1 MKRLAVV
8 SMITLFALSMVFS
21 TGVKEMV
28 ENGTLVLPGTEET
41 VVVEEVKAPVEE
53 VKAPIEGMKELIVLN
68 NAFDGLELSKQVY
81 NAKEWHK
88 CYSLK
93 EIVEDNFWFV
103 PSPDDEAVTVAF
115 TDFYEDKET
124 AKTFMSKY
132 VSLAKDNEK
141 YDYELFV
148 GQSQKETYDVKYKG
162 YCKVGVEAL
171 VFVPEDGWMI
181 EELLEI
187 MPFASADSY
196 DLITV
201 SGDRYRVSREDI
213 LDYEILPE
221 GEGCV
226 VTNGD
231 ITISDPLYLI
241 PTGLTPE
248 SEVEEGVVSKATVLI
263 NAKGVY
269 GVEAPYSENRAGVVY
284 SSWSCADLLAKFD
297 VPVKGDVV
305 MTSYKDG
312 YSKTIS
318 AEEFA
323 SLYIAFQAP
332 TSKGDQKDFF
342 TLGRNQERNAGVN
355 NIGSYVFE
363 DASFVYVPETGVSCA
378 SLAAETGMTESD
390 EYLVTYKDGSSE
402 VIGKDAFSALTLGS
416 DTAVLSIEAI

>member
-1 MKRLAVV
+1 
-8 SMITLFALSMVFS
+8 
-21 TGVKEMV
+21 MV

-41 VVVEEVKAPVEE
+41 VVVEEEKAPVEE

-342 TLGRNQERNAGVN
+342 TLGRNQARNEGVN
-355 NIGSYVFE
+355 NVGSYLFE
-363 DASFVYVPETGVSCA
+363 DAAFIYVPDAGLTVADTAKALSMTETGEYEVTYSDGKTEVIDSAAFA
-378 SLAAETGMTESD
+378 SLTLD
-390 EYLVTYKDGSSE
+390 KDSS
-402 VIGKDAFSALTLGS
+402 V
-416 DTAVLSIEAI
+416 VSIEAI

>member
-1 MKRLAVV
+1 MKKLAVI
-8 SMITLFALSMVFS
+8 SMIFLFALSFVFS

-28 ENGTLVLPGTEET
+28 ENGTLVLPGAEVTP
-41 VVVEEVKAPVEE
+41 VEEVVVEE

-68 NAFDGLELSKQVY
+68 NAFEGLELSKQVY

-93 EIVEDNFWFV
+93 EIVEDNFWFI

-115 TDFYEDKET
+115 TDFYEDRET
-124 AKTFMSKY
+124 AKSFMSKY

-148 GQSQKETYDVKYKG
+148 GMNQKETYDVKYKG
-162 YCKVGVEAL
+162 YCKVGSEAL

-181 EELLEI
+181 EELLEV
-187 MPFASADSY
+187 MPFAVADSY
-196 DLITV
+196 DLVTV
-201 SGDRYRVSREDI
+201 SGDKYRVSYSDI
-213 LDYEILPE
+213 LDFEILQE
-221 GEGCV
+221 GDGCV
-226 VTNGD
+226 VTNGE
-231 ITISDPLYLI
+231 ITIPDPLYLI

-248 SEVEEGVVSKATVLI
+248 SVPEEGVVSRATVLI
-263 NAKGVY
+263 DAIGVY
-269 GVEAPYSENRAGVVY
+269 GVDSPYSENRAGVVY
-284 SSWSCADLLAKFD
+284 SAWSCAELLEKFG
-297 VPVKGDVV
+297 VPVDGDVV

-355 NIGSYVFE
+355 NIGSYVFD
-363 DASFVYVPETGVSCA
+363 DASFVYVPETGIACSD
-378 SLAAETGMTESD
+378 LALDTGMTESD
-390 EYLVTYKDGSSE
+390 EYLVTYKSGESS
-402 VIGKDAFSALTLGS
+402 VISGEEFAALTLSG
-416 DTAVLSIEAI
+416 DTEVVTILAI

>member
-1 MKRLAVV
+1 MKKLAVI
-8 SMITLFALSMVFS
+8 SMVFLFALSFVFS

-28 ENGTLVLPGTEET
+28 ENGTLVLPDTEEAA
-41 VVVEEVKAPVEE
+41 VEEVVIEE

-68 NAFDGLELSKQVY
+68 NAFEGLELSKQVY

-93 EIVEDNFWFV
+93 EIVEDNFWFI
-103 PSPDDEAVTVAF
+103 PSPEDEAVTVAF
-115 TDFYEDKET
+115 TDFYEDRET
-124 AKTFMSKY
+124 AKSFMSKF

-148 GQSQKETYDVKYKG
+148 GMNQKETYDVKYKG
-162 YCKVGVEAL
+162 YCKVGSEAL

-181 EELLEI
+181 EELLEV
-187 MPFASADSY
+187 MPFAVADSY
-196 DLITV
+196 DLVTV
-201 SGDRYRVSREDI
+201 SGDKYRVSYSDI
-213 LDYEILPE
+213 QDFEILPE
-221 GEGCV
+221 GDGCV
-226 VTNGD
+226 VTNGE
-231 ITISDPLYLI
+231 ITIPDPLYLI

-248 SEVEEGVVSKATVLI
+248 SVPEEGVVSRATVLI
-263 NAKGVY
+263 DAIGVY
-269 GVEAPYSENRAGVVY
+269 GVDAPYSENRAGVVY
-284 SSWSCADLLAKFD
+284 SAWSCAELLEKFG
-297 VPVKGDVV
+297 VPVDGDVV

-355 NIGSYVFE
+355 NIGSYVFD
-363 DASFVYVPETGVSCA
+363 DASFVYVPETGIACSD
-378 SLAAETGMTESD
+378 LALDTGMTESD
-390 EYLVTYKDGSSE
+390 EYLVTYKSGESS
-402 VIGKDAFSALTLGS
+402 VISDEEFAALTLSG
-416 DTAVLSIEAI
+416 DTEVVTILAI

>member
-1 MKRLAVV
+1 MKKLAVI
-8 SMITLFALSMVFS
+8 SMIFLFALSFVFS

-28 ENGTLVLPGTEET
+28 ENGTLVLPGAEET
-41 VVVEEVKAPVEE
+41 PVEEVVVEE

-68 NAFDGLELSKQVY
+68 NAFEGLELSKQVY

-93 EIVEDNFWFV
+93 EIVEDNFWFI
-103 PSPDDEAVTVAF
+103 PSPEDEAVTVAF
-115 TDFYEDKET
+115 TDFYEDRET
-124 AKTFMSKY
+124 AKSFMSKF

-148 GQSQKETYDVKYKG
+148 GMNQKETYDVKYKG
-162 YCKVGVEAL
+162 YCKVGSEAL

-181 EELLEI
+181 EELLEV
-187 MPFASADSY
+187 MPFAVADSY
-196 DLITV
+196 DLVTV
-201 SGDRYRVSREDI
+201 SGDKYRVSYSDI
-213 LDYEILPE
+213 QDFEILPE
-221 GEGCV
+221 GDGCV
-226 VTNGD
+226 VTNGE
-231 ITISDPLYLI
+231 ITIPDPLYLI

-248 SEVEEGVVSKATVLI
+248 SVPEEGVVSRATVLI
-263 NAKGVY
+263 DAIGVY
-269 GVEAPYSENRAGVVY
+269 GVDAPYSENRAGVVY
-284 SSWSCADLLAKFD
+284 SAWSCADLLEKFG
-297 VPVKGDVV
+297 VPVDGDVV

-355 NIGSYVFE
+355 NIGSYVFD
-363 DASFVYVPETGVSCA
+363 DASFVYVPETGIACSD
-378 SLAAETGMTESD
+378 LALDTGMTESD
-390 EYLVTYKDGSSE
+390 EYLVTYKSGESS
-402 VIGKDAFSALTLGS
+402 VISGEEFAALTLSG
-416 DTAVLSIEAI
+416 DTEVVTILAI

>member
-1 MKRLAVV
+1 MKKLAVI
-8 SMITLFALSMVFS
+8 SMVFLFALSFVFS

-28 ENGTLVLPGTEET
+28 ENGTLVLPGAEVTP
-41 VVVEEVKAPVEE
+41 VEEVVVEE

-68 NAFDGLELSKQVY
+68 NAFEGLELSKQVY

-93 EIVEDNFWFV
+93 EIVEDNFWFI

-115 TDFYEDKET
+115 TDFYEDRET
-124 AKTFMSKY
+124 AKSFMSKY

-148 GQSQKETYDVKYKG
+148 GMNQKETYDVKYKG
-162 YCKVGVEAL
+162 YCKVGSEAL

-181 EELLEI
+181 EELLEV
-187 MPFASADSY
+187 MPFAVADSY
-196 DLITV
+196 DLVTV
-201 SGDRYRVSREDI
+201 SGDKYRVSYSDI
-213 LDYEILPE
+213 QDFEILQE
-221 GEGCV
+221 GDGCV
-226 VTNGD
+226 VTNGE
-231 ITISDPLYLI
+231 ITIPDPLYLI

-248 SEVEEGVVSKATVLI
+248 SVPEEGVVSRATVLI
-263 NAKGVY
+263 DAIGVY
-269 GVEAPYSENRAGVVY
+269 GVDAPYSENRAGVVY
-284 SSWSCADLLAKFD
+284 SAWSCAELLEKFG
-297 VPVKGDVV
+297 VPVDGDVV

-355 NIGSYVFE
+355 NIGSYVFD
-363 DASFVYVPETGVSCA
+363 DASFVYVPETGIACSD
-378 SLAAETGMTESD
+378 LALDTGMTESD
-390 EYLVTYKDGSSE
+390 EYLVTYKSGESS
-402 VIGKDAFSALTLGS
+402 VISDEEFAALTLSG
-416 DTAVLSIEAI
+416 DTEVVTILAI

>member
-1 MKRLAVV
+1 MKKLAVI
-8 SMITLFALSMVFS
+8 SMIFLFALSFVFS

-28 ENGTLVLPGTEET
+28 ENGTLVLPGAEVTP
-41 VVVEEVKAPVEE
+41 VEEVVVEE

-68 NAFDGLELSKQVY
+68 NAFEGLELSKQVY

-93 EIVEDNFWFV
+93 EIVEDNFWFI
-103 PSPDDEAVTVAF
+103 PSPDDKAVTVAF
-115 TDFYEDKET
+115 TDFYEDRET
-124 AKTFMSKY
+124 AKSFMSKY

-148 GQSQKETYDVKYKG
+148 GMNQKETYDVKFKG
-162 YCKVGVEAL
+162 YCKVGSEAL

-181 EELLEI
+181 EELMEV
-187 MPFASADSY
+187 MPFAEADSY
-196 DLITV
+196 DLVTV
-201 SGDRYRVSREDI
+201 SGDRYRVSSDDI
-213 LDYEILPE
+213 KDYEILQK

-231 ITISDPLYLI
+231 ITIPDPLYLI

-248 SEVEEGVVSKATVLI
+248 SEVEEGVVSRATVLI
-263 NAKGVY
+263 DAIGVY
-269 GVEAPYSENRAGVVY
+269 GVDAPYSENRAGVVY
-284 SSWSCADLLAKFD
+284 SAWSCKDLLDKFN

-312 YSKTIS
+312 YSKTIC

-363 DASFVYVPETGVSCA
+363 DASFVYVPETGIEA
-378 SLAAETGMTESD
+378 SALSASTGMTESG
-390 EYLVTYKDGSSE
+390 EYLVTYKTGESE
-402 VIGKDAFSALTLGS
+402 VISSEAFASLTLSG
-416 DTAVLSIEAI
+416 DTEVLCIEAI

>member
-1 MKRLAVV
+1 MKKLAVI
-8 SMITLFALSMVFS
+8 SMIFLFALSFVFS

-28 ENGTLVLPGTEET
+28 ENGSLVLPVVEEET
-41 VVVEEVKAPVEE
+41 VQEEE
-53 VKAPIEGMKELIVLN
+53 VKAPIEGMKELIILN

-88 CYSLK
+88 CYSLA
-93 EIVEDNFWFV
+93 EIVEANFWFM
-103 PSPDDEAVTVAF
+103 PADDDEAVTVAF
-115 TDFYEDKET
+115 TDFYEDRET

-148 GQSQKETYDVKYKG
+148 GMNQKETYDVKYKG

-181 EELLEI
+181 DELMEI
-187 MPFASADSY
+187 MPFASAPSY
-196 DLITV
+196 DLVTV
-201 SGDRYRVSREDI
+201 SGDRYRVSSEDI
-213 LDYEILPE
+213 IDYEILPE
-221 GEGCV
+221 GDGCV

-231 ITISDPLYLI
+231 ITIADPLYLI

-248 SEVEEGVVSKATVLI
+248 SEVEEGVVSRATVLI
-263 NAKGVY
+263 NANGVY
-269 GVEAPYSENRAGVVY
+269 GVDAPYSENRAGVVY
-284 SSWSCADLLAKFD
+284 SAWSCAELMDKFA
-297 VPVKGDVV
+297 VPTVGDVV
-305 MTSYKDG
+305 ITSYKDG
-312 YSKTIS
+312 FTKTIS

-355 NIGSYVFE
+355 NVGSYVFD
-363 DASFVYVPETGVSCA
+363 DASFIYIPDAGLSCA
-378 SLAAETGMTESD
+378 DIASETGMAESD
-390 EYLVTYKDGSSE
+390 EYLITYVNGDSIVISGEEFMALSLSGDSSIVT
-402 VIGKDAFSALTLGS
+402 
-416 DTAVLSIEAI
+416 IEAI

>member
-1 MKRLAVV
+1 MKKLAVI
-8 SMITLFALSMVFS
+8 SMVFLFALSFVFS

-28 ENGTLVLPGTEET
+28 ENGTLVLPGTEEAA
-41 VVVEEVKAPVEE
+41 VEEVVVEE

-68 NAFDGLELSKQVY
+68 NAFEGLELSKQVY

-93 EIVEDNFWFV
+93 EIVEDNFWFI

-115 TDFYEDKET
+115 TDFYEDRET
-124 AKTFMSKY
+124 AKSFMSKY

-148 GQSQKETYDVKYKG
+148 GMNQKETYDVKYKG
-162 YCKVGVEAL
+162 YCKVGSEAL

-181 EELLEI
+181 DELLEV
-187 MPFASADSY
+187 MPFALADSY
-196 DLITV
+196 DLVTV
-201 SGDRYRVSREDI
+201 SGDKYRVSYSDI
-213 LDYEILPE
+213 LDFEIIPE
-221 GEGCV
+221 EDGCV
-226 VTNGD
+226 VTNGE
-231 ITISDPLYLI
+231 ITIPDPLYLI

-248 SEVEEGVVSKATVLI
+248 SEVEEGVVSRATVLI
-263 NAKGVY
+263 DAIGVY

-284 SSWSCADLLAKFD
+284 SAWSCAELLDKFGVSLD
-297 VPVKGDVV
+297 GDVV

-363 DASFVYVPETGVSCA
+363 DASFVYVPETGIEA
-378 SLAAETGMTESD
+378 SALSASTGMTESD
-390 EYLVTYKDGSSE
+390 EYLVTYKTGESE
-402 VIGKDAFSALTLGS
+402 VISSEAFASLTLSG
-416 DTAVLSIEAI
+416 DTEVLSIEAI

>member
-1 MKRLAVV
+1 MKKLAVI
-8 SMITLFALSMVFS
+8 SMIFLFALSFVFS

-28 ENGTLVLPGTEET
+28 ENGTLVLPSTEEAA
-41 VVVEEVKAPVEE
+41 VEEVVIEE

-68 NAFDGLELSKQVY
+68 NAFEGLELSKQVY

-93 EIVEDNFWFV
+93 EIVEDNFWFI
-103 PSPDDEAVTVAF
+103 PSPEDEAVTVAF
-115 TDFYEDKET
+115 TDFYEDRET
-124 AKTFMSKY
+124 AKSFMSKF

-148 GQSQKETYDVKYKG
+148 GMNQKETYDVKYKG
-162 YCKVGVEAL
+162 YCKVGSEAL

-181 EELLEI
+181 EELLEV
-187 MPFASADSY
+187 MPFAVADSY
-196 DLITV
+196 DLVTV
-201 SGDRYRVSREDI
+201 SGDKYRVSYSDI
-213 LDYEILPE
+213 QDFEILQE
-221 GEGCV
+221 GDGCV
-226 VTNGD
+226 VTNGE
-231 ITISDPLYLI
+231 ITIPDPLYLI

-248 SEVEEGVVSKATVLI
+248 SVPEEGVVSRATVLI
-263 NAKGVY
+263 DAIGVY
-269 GVEAPYSENRAGVVY
+269 GVDAPYSENRAGVVY
-284 SSWSCADLLAKFD
+284 SAWSCAELLEKFG
-297 VPVKGDVV
+297 VPVDGDVV

-355 NIGSYVFE
+355 NIGSYVFD
-363 DASFVYVPETGVSCA
+363 DASFVYVPETGIACSD
-378 SLAAETGMTESD
+378 LALDTGMTESD
-390 EYLVTYKDGSSE
+390 EYLVTYKSGESS
-402 VIGKDAFSALTLGS
+402 VISGEEFAALTLSG
-416 DTAVLSIEAI
+416 DTEVVTILAI

>member
-1 MKRLAVV
+1 MKKLAVI
-8 SMITLFALSMVFS
+8 SMIFLFALSFVFS

-28 ENGTLVLPGTEET
+28 ENGTLVLLSTEEAA
-41 VVVEEVKAPVEE
+41 VEEVVIEE

-68 NAFDGLELSKQVY
+68 NAFEGLELSKQVY

-93 EIVEDNFWFV
+93 EIVEDNFWFI
-103 PSPDDEAVTVAF
+103 PSPEDEAVTVAF
-115 TDFYEDKET
+115 TDFYEDRET
-124 AKTFMSKY
+124 AKSFMSKF

-148 GQSQKETYDVKYKG
+148 GMNQKETYDVKYKG
-162 YCKVGVEAL
+162 YCKVGSEAL

-181 EELLEI
+181 EELLEV
-187 MPFASADSY
+187 MPFAVADSY
-196 DLITV
+196 DLVTV
-201 SGDRYRVSREDI
+201 SGDKYRVSYSDI
-213 LDYEILPE
+213 QDFEILQE
-221 GEGCV
+221 GDGCV
-226 VTNGD
+226 VTNGE
-231 ITISDPLYLI
+231 ITIPDPLYLI

-248 SEVEEGVVSKATVLI
+248 SVPEEGVVSRATVLI
-263 NAKGVY
+263 DAIGVY
-269 GVEAPYSENRAGVVY
+269 GVDAPYSENRAGVVY
-284 SSWSCADLLAKFD
+284 SAWSCAELLEKFG
-297 VPVKGDVV
+297 VPVDGDVV

-355 NIGSYVFE
+355 NIGSYVFD
-363 DASFVYVPETGVSCA
+363 DASFVYVPETGIACSD
-378 SLAAETGMTESD
+378 LALDTGMTESD
-390 EYLVTYKDGSSE
+390 EYLVTYKSGESS
-402 VIGKDAFSALTLGS
+402 VISGEEFAALTLSG
-416 DTAVLSIEAI
+416 DTEVVTILAI

>member
-8 SMITLFALSMVFS
+8 SMITLLALSMVFS

-28 ENGTLVLPGTEET
+28 ENGTLVLPGTEES
-41 VVVEEVKAPVEE
+41 VAVEEVKAPV
-53 VKAPIEGMKELIVLN
+53 EGMKELIVLN

-171 VFVPEDGWMI
+171 VFVPEDCWMI

-201 SGDRYRVSREDI
+201 SEDRYRVSREDI

-269 GVEAPYSENRAGVVY
+269 GVEAPYSENRAGV
-284 SSWSCADLLAKFD
+284 
-297 VPVKGDVV
+297 
-305 MTSYKDG
+305 
-312 YSKTIS
+312 
-318 AEEFA
+318 
-323 SLYIAFQAP
+323 
-332 TSKGDQKDFF
+332 
-342 TLGRNQERNAGVN
+342 
-355 NIGSYVFE
+355 
-363 DASFVYVPETGVSCA
+363 
-378 SLAAETGMTESD
+378 
-390 EYLVTYKDGSSE
+390 
-402 VIGKDAFSALTLGS
+402 
-416 DTAVLSIEAI
+416 

>member
-1 MKRLAVV
+1 MKRLAVI
-8 SMITLFALSMVFS
+8 SMITLLALSMVFS

-28 ENGTLVLPGTEET
+28 ENGTLVLPGTEES
-41 VVVEEVKAPVEE
+41 VIVEEVKAPV
-53 VKAPIEGMKELIVLN
+53 EGMKELIVLN

-93 EIVEDNFWFV
+93 EIVEDNFWFI

-213 LDYEILPE
+213 VDYEILPE
-221 GEGCV
+221 GEV
-226 VTNGD
+226 
-231 ITISDPLYLI
+231 
-241 PTGLTPE
+241 
-248 SEVEEGVVSKATVLI
+248 
-263 NAKGVY
+263 
-269 GVEAPYSENRAGVVY
+269 
-284 SSWSCADLLAKFD
+284 
-297 VPVKGDVV
+297 
-305 MTSYKDG
+305 
-312 YSKTIS
+312 
-318 AEEFA
+318 
-323 SLYIAFQAP
+323 
-332 TSKGDQKDFF
+332 
-342 TLGRNQERNAGVN
+342 
-355 NIGSYVFE
+355 
-363 DASFVYVPETGVSCA
+363 
-378 SLAAETGMTESD
+378 
-390 EYLVTYKDGSSE
+390 
-402 VIGKDAFSALTLGS
+402 
-416 DTAVLSIEAI
+416 

>member
-1 MKRLAVV
+1 MKKLAVI
-8 SMITLFALSMVFS
+8 SMIFLFALSFVFS

-28 ENGTLVLPGTEET
+28 ENGTLVLPGAEVTP
-41 VVVEEVKAPVEE
+41 VEEVVVEE

-68 NAFDGLELSKQVY
+68 NAFEGLELSKQVY

-93 EIVEDNFWFV
+93 EIVEDNFWFI

-115 TDFYEDKET
+115 TDFYEDRET
-124 AKTFMSKY
+124 AKSFMSKY

-148 GQSQKETYDVKYKG
+148 GMNQKETYDVKYKG
-162 YCKVGVEAL
+162 YCKVGSEAL

-181 EELLEI
+181 EELLEV
-187 MPFASADSY
+187 MPFAVADSY
-196 DLITV
+196 DLVTV
-201 SGDRYRVSREDI
+201 SGDKYRVSYSDI
-213 LDYEILPE
+213 QDFEILPE
-221 GEGCV
+221 GDGCV
-226 VTNGD
+226 VTNGE
-231 ITISDPLYLI
+231 ITIPDPLYLI

-248 SEVEEGVVSKATVLI
+248 SVPEEGVVSRATVLI
-263 NAKGVY
+263 DAIGVY
-269 GVEAPYSENRAGVVY
+269 GVDAPYSENRAGVVY
-284 SSWSCADLLAKFD
+284 SAWSCADLLEKFG
-297 VPVKGDVV
+297 VPVDGDVV

-355 NIGSYVFE
+355 NIGSYVFD
-363 DASFVYVPETGVSCA
+363 DASFVYVPETGIACSD
-378 SLAAETGMTESD
+378 LALDTGMTESD
-390 EYLVTYKDGSSE
+390 EYLVTYKSGESS
-402 VIGKDAFSALTLGS
+402 VISGEEFAALTLSG
-416 DTAVLSIEAI
+416 DTEVVTILAI

>member
-1 MKRLAVV
+1 MKKLAVI
-8 SMITLFALSMVFS
+8 SMVFLFALSFVFS

-28 ENGTLVLPGTEET
+28 ENGTLVLPDTEEAA
-41 VVVEEVKAPVEE
+41 VEEVVVEE

-68 NAFDGLELSKQVY
+68 NAFEGLELSKQVY

-93 EIVEDNFWFV
+93 EIVEDNFWFI

-115 TDFYEDKET
+115 TDFYEDRET
-124 AKTFMSKY
+124 AKSFMSKY

-148 GQSQKETYDVKYKG
+148 GMNQKETYDVKYKG
-162 YCKVGVEAL
+162 YCKVGSEAL

-181 EELLEI
+181 EELLEV
-187 MPFASADSY
+187 MPFAVADSY
-196 DLITV
+196 DLVTV
-201 SGDRYRVSREDI
+201 SGDKYRVSYSDI
-213 LDYEILPE
+213 QDFEILQE
-221 GEGCV
+221 GDGCV
-226 VTNGD
+226 VTNGE
-231 ITISDPLYLI
+231 ITIPDPLYLI

-248 SEVEEGVVSKATVLI
+248 SVPEEGVVSRATVLI
-263 NAKGVY
+263 DAIGVY
-269 GVEAPYSENRAGVVY
+269 GVDAPYSENRAGVVY
-284 SSWSCADLLAKFD
+284 SAWSCADLLEKFG
-297 VPVKGDVV
+297 VPVDGDVV

-342 TLGRNQERNAGVN
+342 TLGRIQERNAGVN
-355 NIGSYVFE
+355 NIGSYVFD
-363 DASFVYVPETGVSCA
+363 DASFVYVPETGIACSD
-378 SLAAETGMTESD
+378 LALDTGMTESD
-390 EYLVTYKDGSSE
+390 EYLVTYKSGESS
-402 VIGKDAFSALTLGS
+402 VISGEEFAALTLSG
-416 DTAVLSIEAI
+416 DTEVVTILAI

>member
-1 MKRLAVV
+1 MKKLAVI
-8 SMITLFALSMVFS
+8 SMVFLFALSFVFS

-28 ENGTLVLPGTEET
+28 ENGTLVLPGAEVTP
-41 VVVEEVKAPVEE
+41 VEEVVVEE

-68 NAFDGLELSKQVY
+68 NAFEGLELSKQVY

-93 EIVEDNFWFV
+93 EIVEDNFWFI

-115 TDFYEDKET
+115 TDFYEDRET
-124 AKTFMSKY
+124 AKSFMSKY

-148 GQSQKETYDVKYKG
+148 GMNQKETYDVKYKG
-162 YCKVGVEAL
+162 YCKVGSEAL

-181 EELLEI
+181 EELLEV
-187 MPFASADSY
+187 MPFAVADSY
-196 DLITV
+196 DLVTV
-201 SGDRYRVSREDI
+201 SGDKYRVSYSDI
-213 LDYEILPE
+213 QDFEILPE
-221 GEGCV
+221 GDGCV
-226 VTNGD
+226 VTNGE
-231 ITISDPLYLI
+231 ITIPDPLYLI

-248 SEVEEGVVSKATVLI
+248 SVPEEGVVSRATVLI
-263 NAKGVY
+263 DAIGVY
-269 GVEAPYSENRAGVVY
+269 GVDAPYSENRAGVVY
-284 SSWSCADLLAKFD
+284 SAWSCAELLEKFG
-297 VPVKGDVV
+297 VPVDGDVV

-355 NIGSYVFE
+355 NIGSYVFD
-363 DASFVYVPETGVSCA
+363 DASFVYVPETGIACSD
-378 SLAAETGMTESD
+378 LALDTGMTESD
-390 EYLVTYKDGSSE
+390 EYLVTYKSGESS
-402 VIGKDAFSALTLGS
+402 VISGEEFAALTLSG
-416 DTAVLSIEAI
+416 DTEVVTILAI

>member
-1 MKRLAVV
+1 MKKLAVI
-8 SMITLFALSMVFS
+8 SMIFLFALSFVFS

-28 ENGTLVLPGTEET
+28 ENGTLVLPSTEEAA
-41 VVVEEVKAPVEE
+41 VEEVVIEE

-68 NAFDGLELSKQVY
+68 NAFEGLELSKQVY

-93 EIVEDNFWFV
+93 EIVEDNFWFI
-103 PSPDDEAVTVAF
+103 PSPEDEAVTVAF
-115 TDFYEDKET
+115 TDFYEDRET
-124 AKTFMSKY
+124 AKSFMSKF

-148 GQSQKETYDVKYKG
+148 GMNQKETYDVKYKG
-162 YCKVGVEAL
+162 YCKVGSEAL

-181 EELLEI
+181 EELLEV
-187 MPFASADSY
+187 MPFAVADSY
-196 DLITV
+196 DLVTV
-201 SGDRYRVSREDI
+201 SGDKYRVSYSDI
-213 LDYEILPE
+213 QDFEILPE
-221 GEGCV
+221 GDGCV
-226 VTNGD
+226 VTNGE
-231 ITISDPLYLI
+231 ITIPDPLYLI

-248 SEVEEGVVSKATVLI
+248 SVPEEGVVSRATVLI
-263 NAKGVY
+263 DAIGVY
-269 GVEAPYSENRAGVVY
+269 GVDAPYSENRAGVVY
-284 SSWSCADLLAKFD
+284 SAWSCADLLEKFG
-297 VPVKGDVV
+297 VPVDGDVV

-355 NIGSYVFE
+355 NIGSYVFD
-363 DASFVYVPETGVSCA
+363 DASFVYVPETGIACSD
-378 SLAAETGMTESD
+378 LALDTGMTESD
-390 EYLVTYKDGSSE
+390 EYLVTYKSGESS
-402 VIGKDAFSALTLGS
+402 VISGEEFAALTLSG
-416 DTAVLSIEAI
+416 DTEVVTILAI

>member
-1 MKRLAVV
+1 MKKLAVI
-8 SMITLFALSMVFS
+8 SMIFLFALSFIFS

-28 ENGTLVLPGTEET
+28 ENGTLVLPATEE
-41 VVVEEVKAPVEE
+41 VVAEE
-53 VKAPIEGMKELIVLN
+53 VKAPIEGMKELIILN
-68 NAFDGLELSKQVY
+68 NAFDGLEMSKQVY
-81 NAKEWHK
+81 NAKQWHK

-93 EIVEDNFWFV
+93 EIVEDNFWFI

-115 TDFYEDKET
+115 TDFYEDRET

-148 GQSQKETYDVKYKG
+148 GMNQKETYDVKYKG

-181 EELLEI
+181 EELMEV
-187 MPFASADSY
+187 MPFAEADSY
-196 DLITV
+196 DLVTV
-201 SGDRYRVSREDI
+201 SGDRYRVSSDGI
-213 LDYEILPE
+213 KDYEILPE

-231 ITISDPLYLI
+231 ITIPDPLYLI

-248 SEVEEGVVSKATVLI
+248 SEVEEGVVSRATVLI
-263 NAKGVY
+263 DAIGVY
-269 GVEAPYSENRAGVVY
+269 GVDAPYSENRAGVVY
-284 SSWSCADLLAKFD
+284 SAWSCKDLLDKFN

-312 YSKTIS
+312 YSKTIC

-363 DASFVYVPETGVSCA
+363 DASFVYVPETGIEA
-378 SLAAETGMTESD
+378 SALSASTGMTESG
-390 EYLVTYKDGSSE
+390 EYLVTYKTGESE
-402 VIGKDAFSALTLGS
+402 VISSEAFASLTLSG
-416 DTAVLSIEAI
+416 DTEVLSIEAI

>member
-1 MKRLAVV
+1 MKKLAVI
-8 SMITLFALSMVFS
+8 SMVFLFALSFVFS

-28 ENGTLVLPGTEET
+28 ENGTLVLPDTEEAA
-41 VVVEEVKAPVEE
+41 VEEVVVEE

-68 NAFDGLELSKQVY
+68 NAFEGLELSKQVY

-93 EIVEDNFWFV
+93 EIVEDNFWFI

-115 TDFYEDKET
+115 TDFYEDRET
-124 AKTFMSKY
+124 AKSFMSKY

-148 GQSQKETYDVKYKG
+148 GMNQKETYDVKYKG
-162 YCKVGVEAL
+162 YCKVGSEAL

-181 EELLEI
+181 EELLEV
-187 MPFASADSY
+187 MPFAVADSY
-196 DLITV
+196 DLVTV
-201 SGDRYRVSREDI
+201 SGDKYRVSYSDI
-213 LDYEILPE
+213 QDFEILQE
-221 GEGCV
+221 GDGCV
-226 VTNGD
+226 VTNGE
-231 ITISDPLYLI
+231 ITIPDPLYLI

-248 SEVEEGVVSKATVLI
+248 SVPEEGVVSRATVLI
-263 NAKGVY
+263 DAIGVY
-269 GVEAPYSENRAGVVY
+269 GVDAPYSENRAGVVY
-284 SSWSCADLLAKFD
+284 SAWSCAELLEKFG
-297 VPVKGDVV
+297 VPVDGDVV

-355 NIGSYVFE
+355 NIGSYVFD
-363 DASFVYVPETGVSCA
+363 DASFVYVPETGIACSD
-378 SLAAETGMTESD
+378 LALDTGMTESD
-390 EYLVTYKDGSSE
+390 EYLVTYKSGESS
-402 VIGKDAFSALTLGS
+402 VISDEEFAALTLSG
-416 DTAVLSIEAI
+416 DTEVVTILAI

>member
-1 MKRLAVV
+1 MKKLAVI
-8 SMITLFALSMVFS
+8 SMIFLFALSFVFS

-28 ENGTLVLPGTEET
+28 ENGTLVLPGAEVTP
-41 VVVEEVKAPVEE
+41 VEEVVVEE

-68 NAFDGLELSKQVY
+68 NAFEGLELSKQVY

-93 EIVEDNFWFV
+93 EIVEDNFWFI

-115 TDFYEDKET
+115 TDFYEDRET
-124 AKTFMSKY
+124 AKSFMSKY

-148 GQSQKETYDVKYKG
+148 GMNQKETYDVKYKG
-162 YCKVGVEAL
+162 YCKVGSEAL

-181 EELLEI
+181 EELLEV
-187 MPFASADSY
+187 MPFAVADSY
-196 DLITV
+196 DLVTV
-201 SGDRYRVSREDI
+201 SGDKYRVSYSDI
-213 LDYEILPE
+213 QDFEILQE
-221 GEGCV
+221 GDGCV
-226 VTNGD
+226 VTNGE
-231 ITISDPLYLI
+231 ITIPDPLYLI

-248 SEVEEGVVSKATVLI
+248 SVPEEGVVSRATVLI
-263 NAKGVY
+263 DAIGVY
-269 GVEAPYSENRAGVVY
+269 GVDAPYSENRAGVVY
-284 SSWSCADLLAKFD
+284 SAWSCAELLEKFG
-297 VPVKGDVV
+297 VPVDGDVV

-355 NIGSYVFE
+355 NIGSYVFD
-363 DASFVYVPETGVSCA
+363 DASFVYVPETGIACSD
-378 SLAAETGMTESD
+378 LALDTGMTESD
-390 EYLVTYKDGSSE
+390 EYLVTYKSGESS
-402 VIGKDAFSALTLGS
+402 VISDEEFAALTLSG
-416 DTAVLSIEAI
+416 DTEVVTILAI

>member
-1 MKRLAVV
+1 MKKLAVI
-8 SMITLFALSMVFS
+8 SMIFLFALSFVFS

-28 ENGTLVLPGTEET
+28 ENGSLVLPVVEEET
-41 VVVEEVKAPVEE
+41 VQEEE
-53 VKAPIEGMKELIVLN
+53 VKAPIEGMKELIILN

-88 CYSLK
+88 CYSLA
-93 EIVEDNFWFV
+93 EIVEANFWFM
-103 PSPDDEAVTVAF
+103 PADDDDAVTVAF
-115 TDFYEDKET
+115 TDFYEDRET

-148 GQSQKETYDVKYKG
+148 GMNQKETYDVKYKG

-181 EELLEI
+181 DELMEI
-187 MPFASADSY
+187 MPFASAPSY
-196 DLITV
+196 DLVTV
-201 SGDRYRVSREDI
+201 SGDRYRVSSEDI
-213 LDYEILPE
+213 IDYEILPE
-221 GEGCV
+221 GDGCV

-231 ITISDPLYLI
+231 ITIADPLYLI

-248 SEVEEGVVSKATVLI
+248 SEVEEGVVSRATVLI
-263 NAKGVY
+263 NANGVY
-269 GVEAPYSENRAGVVY
+269 GVDAPYSENRAGVVY
-284 SSWSCADLLAKFD
+284 SAWSCAELMDKFG
-297 VPVKGDVV
+297 VPTVGDVV
-305 MTSYKDG
+305 ITSYKDG
-312 YSKTIS
+312 FTKTIS

-355 NIGSYVFE
+355 NVGSYVFD
-363 DASFVYVPETGVSCA
+363 DASFIYIPDAGLSCA
-378 SLAAETGMTESD
+378 DIASETGMAESD
-390 EYLVTYKDGSSE
+390 EYLITYVNGDSIVISGEEFMALSLSGDSSIVT
-402 VIGKDAFSALTLGS
+402 
-416 DTAVLSIEAI
+416 IEAI

>member
-1 MKRLAVV
+1 MKKLAVI
-8 SMITLFALSMVFS
+8 SMVFLFALSFVFS

-28 ENGTLVLPGTEET
+28 ENGTLVLPGTEEAA
-41 VVVEEVKAPVEE
+41 VEEVVIEE

-68 NAFDGLELSKQVY
+68 NAFEGLELSKQVY

-93 EIVEDNFWFV
+93 EIVEDNFWFI
-103 PSPDDEAVTVAF
+103 PSPEDEAVTVAF
-115 TDFYEDKET
+115 TDFYEDRET
-124 AKTFMSKY
+124 AKSFMSKF

-148 GQSQKETYDVKYKG
+148 GMNQKETYDVKYKG
-162 YCKVGVEAL
+162 YCKVGSEAL

-181 EELLEI
+181 EELLEV
-187 MPFASADSY
+187 MPFAVADSY
-196 DLITV
+196 DLVTV
-201 SGDRYRVSREDI
+201 SGDKYRVSYSDI
-213 LDYEILPE
+213 QDFEILPE
-221 GEGCV
+221 GDGCV
-226 VTNGD
+226 VTNGE
-231 ITISDPLYLI
+231 ITIPDPLYLI

-248 SEVEEGVVSKATVLI
+248 SVPEEGVVSRATVLI
-263 NAKGVY
+263 DAIGVY
-269 GVEAPYSENRAGVVY
+269 GVDAPYSENRAGVVY
-284 SSWSCADLLAKFD
+284 SAWSCAELLEKFG
-297 VPVKGDVV
+297 VPVDGDVV

-355 NIGSYVFE
+355 NIGSYVFD
-363 DASFVYVPETGVSCA
+363 DASFVYVPETGIACSD
-378 SLAAETGMTESD
+378 LALDTGMTESD
-390 EYLVTYKDGSSE
+390 EYLVTYKSGESS
-402 VIGKDAFSALTLGS
+402 VISDEEFAALTLSG
-416 DTAVLSIEAI
+416 DTEVVTILAI

>member
-8 SMITLFALSMVFS
+8 SMITLLALSMVFS

-28 ENGTLVLPGTEET
+28 ENGTLVLPGTEES
-41 VVVEEVKAPVEE
+41 VIVEEVKAPV
-53 VKAPIEGMKELIVLN
+53 EGMKELIVLN

-171 VFVPEDGWMI
+171 VFVTEDVWMI

-187 MPFASADSY
+187 MPFASADS
-196 DLITV
+196 
-201 SGDRYRVSREDI
+201 
-213 LDYEILPE
+213 
-221 GEGCV
+221 
-226 VTNGD
+226 
-231 ITISDPLYLI
+231 
-241 PTGLTPE
+241 
-248 SEVEEGVVSKATVLI
+248 
-263 NAKGVY
+263 
-269 GVEAPYSENRAGVVY
+269 
-284 SSWSCADLLAKFD
+284 
-297 VPVKGDVV
+297 
-305 MTSYKDG
+305 
-312 YSKTIS
+312 
-318 AEEFA
+318 
-323 SLYIAFQAP
+323 
-332 TSKGDQKDFF
+332 
-342 TLGRNQERNAGVN
+342 
-355 NIGSYVFE
+355 
-363 DASFVYVPETGVSCA
+363 
-378 SLAAETGMTESD
+378 
-390 EYLVTYKDGSSE
+390 
-402 VIGKDAFSALTLGS
+402 
-416 DTAVLSIEAI
+416 

>member
-1 MKRLAVV
+1 MKKLAVI
-8 SMITLFALSMVFS
+8 SMIFLFALSFVFS

-28 ENGTLVLPGTEET
+28 ENGTLVLPDTEEAA
-41 VVVEEVKAPVEE
+41 VEEVVIEE

-68 NAFDGLELSKQVY
+68 NAFEGLELSKQVY

-93 EIVEDNFWFV
+93 EIVEDNFWFI

-115 TDFYEDKET
+115 TDFYEDRET
-124 AKTFMSKY
+124 AKSFMSKY

-148 GQSQKETYDVKYKG
+148 GMNQKETYDVKYKG
-162 YCKVGVEAL
+162 YCKVGSEAL

-181 EELLEI
+181 EELLEV
-187 MPFASADSY
+187 MPFAVADSY
-196 DLITV
+196 DLVTV
-201 SGDRYRVSREDI
+201 SGDKYRVSYSDI
-213 LDYEILPE
+213 QDFEILPE
-221 GEGCV
+221 GDGCV
-226 VTNGD
+226 VTNGE
-231 ITISDPLYLI
+231 ITIPDPLYLI

-248 SEVEEGVVSKATVLI
+248 SVPEEGVVSRATVLI
-263 NAKGVY
+263 DAIGVY
-269 GVEAPYSENRAGVVY
+269 GVDAPYSENRAGVVY
-284 SSWSCADLLAKFD
+284 SAWSCAELLEKFG
-297 VPVKGDVV
+297 VPVDGDVV

-355 NIGSYVFE
+355 NIGSYVFD
-363 DASFVYVPETGVSCA
+363 DASFVYVPETGIACSD
-378 SLAAETGMTESD
+378 LALDTGMTESD
-390 EYLVTYKDGSSE
+390 EYLVTYKSGESS
-402 VIGKDAFSALTLGS
+402 VISGEEFAALTLSG
-416 DTAVLSIEAI
+416 DTEVVTILAI